1 MRLRQIK
8 QDLDT
13 VFTKIK
19 NTSAEG
25 DLPEVEDVKQFVRL
39 CSHMQTYAHEDWA
52 FEADDFLHLAQELLQ
67 SVRQKEIQETIPLID
82 SLEEAKT
89 YCHRTFKPDTAQ
101 AG

>member
-8 QDLDT
+8 QDLDKI
-13 VFTKIK
+13 FTKIK

-25 DLPEVEDVKQFVRL
+25 DLPEEGDVKQFVRL

-67 SVRQKEIQETIPLID
+67 SVRQKEIQDTIPLID

-89 YCHRTFKPDTAQ
+89 YCHRTFKPDQ
-101 AG
+101 S